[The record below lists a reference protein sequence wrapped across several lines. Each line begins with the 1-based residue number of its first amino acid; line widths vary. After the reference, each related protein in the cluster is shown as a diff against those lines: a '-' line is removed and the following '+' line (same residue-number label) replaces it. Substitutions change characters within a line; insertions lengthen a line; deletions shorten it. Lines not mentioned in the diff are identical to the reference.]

1 MAEPTQGNDPPQG
14 SQGNGAPGSISLED
28 VNKAITARFSAYEK
42 KLDTKFTESFGGFET
57 KLTELLGQ
65 KLEELKPKAPDGD
78 NKPAQTSSNI
88 EEHPQFRG
96 LQKQL
101 SEVKNKLE
109 AQQKA
114 AEAERAKARDVTLRQ
129 RVTER
134 LVEGGIDG
142 TRAKHALG
150 YLVDAEKR
158 VRFADDKADS
168 IVFADANG
176 EALDLETGL
185 KGWLSSDEAKLY
197 LPPRGAAGSGERTD
211 TTNRRSGAPS
221 DSSDESAKK
230 TILAYF
236 GQR

>member
-1 MAEPTQGNDPPQG
+1 MADSQGNDPPQG
-14 SQGNGAPGSISLED
+14 SQGNGAPGSITLED

-42 KLDTKFTESFGGFET
+42 KLDTKFAESFGGFET
-57 KLTELLGQ
+57 KLTELLGA
-65 KLEELKPKAPDGD
+65 KLEELKPKADD
-78 NKPAQTSSNI
+78 ADKKAKQEPASI

-134 LVEGGIDG
+134 LTEGGIDG
-142 TRAKHALG
+142 VRAKHALG
-150 YLVDAEKR
+150 YLVDSEKR
-158 VRFADDKADS
+158 VRFADDKDDS
-168 IVFADANG
+168 IIFADANG

-197 LPPRGAAGSGERTD
+197 LPPRGAAGSGERND
-211 TTNRRSGAPS
+211 NANRRGGAPPA
-221 DSSDESAKK
+221 DDSDESARKA
-230 TILAYF
+230 LLSYF
-236 GQR
+236 GQG